1 MKYLLF
7 FIVLFTSSNIFAAPA
22 TKDDIKMLIQQM
34 DKRFEAVDKRFEAV
48 DKRFEDMHRYTDRR
62 FEDMNKRFEMI
73 QHQMDK
79 RFELL
84 TNILIFCFSI
94 LGASMGFL
102 YHRQSSMMKSIG
114 SLESSVQAILER
126 MERTDASI
134 QAILGRLERT
144 EVSIQTILERME
156 RTDTS
161 QAILESPRRPQI
173 NLNHNTIDIDAF
185 VLTLQNSDEQ
195 TKRKLREV
203 LEVH

>member
-1 MKYLLF
+1 MKYILVFILL
-7 FIVLFTSSNIFAAPA
+7 LTNSSIFAAPA

-34 DKRFEAVDKRFEAV
+34 DKRFEDVNRRFEDV
-48 DKRFEDMHRYTDRR
+48 NSRFEDMNSR
-62 FEDMNKRFEMI
+62 FEDMNKRFEMM

-79 RFELL
+79 RFEDMQRYIDKRFESL
-84 TNILIFCFSI
+84 TNILIFCFSV
-94 LGASMGFL
+94 LAASMGFL

-114 SLESSVQAILER
+114 GLESSVQAILER

-134 QAILGRLERT
+134 QAILERLERI
-144 EVSIQTILERME
+144 E
-156 RTDTS
+156 
-161 QAILESPRRPQI
+161 RPQV
-173 NLNHNTIDIDAF
+173 NLNHHTIDVDAL